1 MTSGEIREKFLKFF
15 QERDH
20 TILSSS
26 SLVPQDPSL
35 LLTGAGM
42 IQFKPIFQ
50 GEVKPEFT
58 RMATC
63 QKCARTTDIERVGY
77 TARHLTFFEMLG
89 NFSFGDYYKKEA
101 ISWAWEFLTRVLKFD
116 SDKLWVTIYQEDG
129 ESFDIWKA
137 IGFPE
142 ERIVRMGEGDNFWSA
157 GSTGPCGPC
166 SELVYDFGEERGCG
180 KETCA
185 VGCDCD
191 RFLEVWNLVFMQY
204 NRDEKGNLNPLPKK
218 NIDTGMG
225 LERAAAILQ
234 GAFAVFE
241 TDLLRPIVSR
251 AADLAGVKYGKDAAK
266 DVSLKIIADHM
277 RAVTFLIGDGVLPSN
292 EGRGYILRRL
302 LRRIVRHGRLLGI
315 KEPFLSE
322 LIDVVVKV
330 MEGVYPGVRESREFI
345 SRIATSEEERFS
357 QTLRSGLSILG
368 EVVKK
373 VKSRGALEVPG
384 DAVFQLYDT
393 YGFPVELTEEIA
405 KESGL
410 SIDRKGFDVLMEEQ
424 RAKARA
430 TWEERKLTGPKEVY
444 NEILD
449 QYGETEF
456 VGYSQ
461 DVVQT
466 TVVAI
471 VKGEVVVPKAQ
482 AKEEIEIVLGKTPF
496 YAEMGGQ
503 VGDTGLVETTT
514 GKFKAT
520 DTQIPLPGVY
530 IHRGKVIEGTIEAGQ
545 AATAAIDVVQRAAI
559 CRNHTATHLL
569 QWALRTVLGKHVRQA
584 GSLVGA
590 RRLRFDFTHPSA
602 LTSEEIRRVEKLVN
616 GKIFE
621 NHPVR
626 CYVTSLEF
634 AKESGAI
641 ALFGEKY
648 DEFVRVVE
656 VDEISR
662 ELCGG
667 THVTSTAEVGLL
679 KIIDERSIGANLRR
693 IEVLTSHRA
702 LDYLYREEKILEGV
716 ADSLKTGVSDVADRI
731 EGLLA
736 NLKDKEREIESLRSQ
751 LMGAQVEEIVTSAR
765 TVDGVKVI
773 IESVEARNM
782 SDLRS
787 YVDLLRE
794 KVGSG
799 IIVLAAVSGEKVML
813 VSAVTSDLVGD
824 GFHAGEILKEIAPL
838 VGGGGG
844 GKPELAQAGGKHPEK
859 IPQAL
864 EKALGFVRERV
875 KKRREKTR

>member
-15 QERDH
+15 QERGH
-20 TILSSS
+20 TVLPSS

-35 LLTGAGM
+35 LVTGAGM

-58 RMATC
+58 GAATC
-63 QKCARTTDIERVGY
+63 QKCARTTDIERVGR

-101 ISWAWEFLTRVLKFD
+101 ISWAWEFLTGVLKFD
-116 SDKLWVTIYQEDG
+116 PDKLWVTIYREDD
-129 ESFDIWKA
+129 ESFGIWKI

-142 ERIVRMGEGDNFWSA
+142 ERIVRMGEEDNFWSA
-157 GSTGPCGPC
+157 GPTGPCGPC

-180 KETCA
+180 KETCS
-185 VGCDCD
+185 VDCDCD

-204 NRDEKGNLNPLPKK
+204 NRDEKGNLNLLPKK

-225 LERAAAILQ
+225 LERAAAVLQ
-234 GAFAVFE
+234 GVFTTFE
-241 TDLLRPIVSR
+241 TDLLKPIVDR
-251 AADLAGVKYGKDAAK
+251 VADLAGVEYGKNAAK
-266 DVSLKIIADHM
+266 DVSLRIIADHV

-302 LRRIVRHGRLLGI
+302 LRRAVRHGRLLGI
-315 KEPFLSE
+315 KELFLSE

-330 MEGVYPGVRESREFI
+330 MEEVYPEVRENREFI
-345 SRIATSEEERFS
+345 TRIATSEEERFS

-405 KESGL
+405 EESGL
-410 SIDRKGFDVLMEEQ
+410 SIDRQGFDVLMEEQ

-430 TWEERKLTGPKEVY
+430 TWEEKKLAGPKEVY

-461 DVVQT
+461 DVVRA

-482 AKEEIEIVLGKTPF
+482 AGEEIEIVLDKTPF

-514 GKFKAT
+514 GKFEAT
-520 DTQIPLPGVY
+520 DAQISLPGVY
-530 IHRGKVIEGTIEAGQ
+530 IHRGKVVEGTIEAGQ
-545 AATAAIDVVQRAAI
+545 VTTAAIDTVRRAAI

-569 QWALRTVLGKHVRQA
+569 QWALRTVLGKHARQA
-584 GSLVGA
+584 GSLVSD
-590 RRLRFDFTHPSA
+590 RRFRFDFTHPSA

-679 KIIDERSIGANLRR
+679 KIIDEGSIGANLRR
-693 IEVLTSHRA
+693 IEALTSHRA
-702 LDYLYREEKILEGV
+702 LDYIYREEKILEKV
-716 ADSLKTGVSDVADRI
+716 ADSLKIGVSDVAGRI
-731 EGLLA
+731 ESLLA
-736 NLKDKEREIESLRSQ
+736 DLKDKECEIESLRSR
-751 LMGAQVEEIVTSAR
+751 LMGAQVEEIVASAR
-765 TVDGVKVI
+765 IVNGVKVI
-773 IESVEARNM
+773 LKSVEARNVA
-782 SDLRS
+782 DLRS

-799 IIVLAAVSGEKVML
+799 IIVLAAVSGRKAML

>member
-1 MTSGEIREKFLKFF
+1 
-15 QERDH
+15 
-20 TILSSS
+20 
-26 SLVPQDPSL
+26 
-35 LLTGAGM
+35 
-42 IQFKPIFQ
+42 
-50 GEVKPEFT
+50 
-58 RMATC
+58 
-63 QKCARTTDIERVGY
+63 
-77 TARHLTFFEMLG
+77 
-89 NFSFGDYYKKEA
+89 
-101 ISWAWEFLTRVLKFD
+101 
-116 SDKLWVTIYQEDG
+116 
-129 ESFDIWKA
+129 
-137 IGFPE
+137 
-142 ERIVRMGEGDNFWSA
+142 
-157 GSTGPCGPC
+157 
-166 SELVYDFGEERGCG
+166 
-180 KETCA
+180 
-185 VGCDCD
+185 
-191 RFLEVWNLVFMQY
+191 
-204 NRDEKGNLNPLPKK
+204 
-218 NIDTGMG
+218 
-225 LERAAAILQ
+225 
-234 GAFAVFE
+234 
-241 TDLLRPIVSR
+241 
-251 AADLAGVKYGKDAAK
+251 
-266 DVSLKIIADHM
+266 
-277 RAVTFLIGDGVLPSN
+277 
-292 EGRGYILRRL
+292 
-302 LRRIVRHGRLLGI
+302 
-315 KEPFLSE
+315 
-322 LIDVVVKV
+322 
-330 MEGVYPGVRESREFI
+330 
-345 SRIATSEEERFS
+345 
-357 QTLRSGLSILG
+357 
-368 EVVKK
+368 
-373 VKSRGALEVPG
+373 
-384 DAVFQLYDT
+384 
-393 YGFPVELTEEIA
+393 
-405 KESGL
+405 
-410 SIDRKGFDVLMEEQ
+410 
-424 RAKARA
+424 
-430 TWEERKLTGPKEVY
+430 
-444 NEILD
+444 
-449 QYGETEF
+449 
-456 VGYSQ
+456 
-461 DVVQT
+461 VQT

-584 GSLVGA
+584 GSLVGT
-590 RRLRFDFTHPSA
+590 RRLRFDFTHPST

-634 AKESGAI
+634 ARESGAI

-773 IESVEARNM
+773 LESVEARNM

-799 IIVLAAVSGEKVML
+799 MIIVLAAVSGEKVML